1 VETQVCFISLY
12 YLILILHIRILPLAF
27 RKLPRSERVQ
37 LAVATSVSQSL
48 LILPKE
54 MWDLKTKKG
63 QRTASYASQ
72 GYPIDVDNITSLE
85 KVYSTCIHPSQYIP
99 QMFTNENATII
110 LASGTYSA
118 EKHATNA
125 PIIVGPVTQHSKH
138 LLQTGVIYYSYCY
151 YLLIVIY

>member
-1 VETQVCFISLY
+1 VETQICSISLY
-12 YLILILHIRILPLAF
+12 YLILILYIRILLLAF
-27 RKLPRSERVQ
+27 RKLLHSERVQ

-48 LILPKE
+48 LILSKE

-63 QRTASYASQ
+63 QQTASYVSQ
-72 GYPIDVDNITSLE
+72 GYPIDIDNITSLE

-99 QMFTNENATII
+99 QMFTNKNAIII

-118 EKHATNA
+118 EKYAINA
-125 PIIVGPVTQHSKH
+125 PIIVDPVIQYSKH

>member
-1 VETQVCFISLY
+1 METQVCSISLY

-27 RKLPRSERVQ
+27 CKLSHSKRVQ

-63 QRTASYASQ
+63 QQTASYVSQ

-85 KVYSTCIHPSQYIP
+85 KVYSTCIHPSQYIS
-99 QMFTNENATII
+99 QMFTNKNATII

-125 PIIVGPVTQHSKH
+125 PIIIGPVTQHSKH